1 MSVELARSATSLI
14 DVLDRV
20 LDKGIVMDAWVRVSL
35 CGVDLVQVEARVV
48 VASINTYLTHA
59 PALAGL
65 NLLSPPLS
73 IEPGR
78 TRTRRPVQQRP
89 HLRARAA

>member
-1 MSVELARSATSLI
+1 MSVERARSATSLV

-35 CGVDLVQVEARVV
+35 GGVDLLQVEARIV
-48 VASINTYLTHA
+48 VASIDTYLTHA
-59 PALAGL
+59 PTLAGL

-73 IEPGR
+73 IESGR
-78 TRTRRPVQQRP
+78 SVTRGPVRRRPQV
-89 HLRARAA
+89 RARAA